1 MKNIK
6 KSNYDTC
13 MEMTRFVLM
22 IFLMMMVAFESVC
35 LIFLQLVSHAAMC
48 RYICEPLSL
57 WQSQKSISTVH

>member
-1 MKNIK
+1 MHGMYIYTYGTIMVVHCMC

-48 RYICEPLSL
+48 RYI
-57 WQSQKSISTVH
+57 IM